1 MAFNERHSEILRILQ
16 RLKSVSV
23 QTLTERLG
31 VSEVTIRKDLSLLEE
46 QGRLS
51 RTHGGAVLS
60 EDTER
65 LRPMPVR
72 RRENTRLKEAIALR
86 ARELV
91 REDDT
96 IYLDAGS
103 TCAAFARQISRMN
116 LRVVTNS
123 IDVVLELADAPQIS
137 LVSLGG
143 SFRAEAGSFIGPLA
157 VQALRNF
164 QIETCFLGATGISG
178 DGRFS
183 SQNLIEAQL
192 KGAAIE
198 CSRRCVVLADH
209 TKFGVSAFSVFAV
222 AENVDVLVTDSG
234 FAHAQTLEALGIEV
248 LRAV

>member
-1 MAFNERHSEILRILQ
+1 MAFNERHTEILHIVQ

-60 EDTER
+60 QDTER
-65 LRPMPVR
+65 LRTIPVR
-72 RRENTRLKEAIALR
+72 RRENTGLKQAIAAR

-103 TCAAFARQISRMN
+103 SCAALAREIRLMS

-123 IDVVLELADAPQIS
+123 IDVMLELADAPHVA
-137 LVSLGG
+137 LVALGG

-164 QIETCFLGATGISG
+164 QIETCFLGTTGISAE
-178 DGRFS
+178 GRFS
-183 SQNLIEAQL
+183 SQNIIEAQL
-192 KGAAIE
+192 KASAIE

-209 TKFGVSAFSVFAV
+209 TKYAVSALASLPRPTRSTCLSRTPA
-222 AENVDVLVTDSG
+222 SS
-234 FAHAQTLEALGIEV
+234 TLRLSRPWAS
-248 LRAV
+248 RS